1 MMKCVSVKIRRRPLI
16 IEGIKVK
23 ESKEWLLL
31 RHNPVDYVLDGYCF
45 INSSF
50 ISKKTDISPDTF
62 KFKVMSLKKD
72 IGFDNILLDVNISD
86 NYSLYSFLQEKK
98 ILVQI
103 ELESDEFAFI
113 GFISKLNEKSF
124 ILKKVSV
131 EGNLVN
137 ETNFQ
142 YNKVRNIYVK
152 TDYLESLEKY
162 IENFGSI
169 SVMDL
174 E

>member
-1 MMKCVSVKIRRRPLI
+1 RHSDLLSFPTRR
-16 IEGIKVK
+16 
-23 ESKEWLLL
+23 
-31 RHNPVDYVLDGYCF
+31 
-45 INSSF
+45 SS
-50 ISKKTDISPDTF
+50 D
-62 KFKVMSLKKD
+62 L
-72 IGFDNILLDVNISD
+72 DNILLDVNISD